1 MKKFAEYAWY
11 HAIDHLLVLAMVVL
25 LATSLIE
32 ISFSVSFLNP
42 MARALS
48 NFSITDVFYDIGNT
62 SEDKEKS
69 DLVTLVD
76 ITDIYDRGE
85 LAGVV
90 EELERVEPAVMGI
103 DIVFEGLRDDS
114 VGNER
119 LIEAAFD
126 ANVPTVW
133 ACKLGNWDDDA
144 EQFSHTTRSFLL
156 MFATLM
162 RDSPT
167 CSAM

>member
-90 EELERVEPAVMGI
+90 EELERVEPA
-103 DIVFEGLRDDS
+103 
-114 VGNER
+114 
-119 LIEAAFD
+119 
-126 ANVPTVW
+126 TVW
-133 ACKLGNWDDDA
+133 AT
-144 EQFSHTTRSFLL
+144 SVS
-156 MFATLM
+156 
-162 RDSPT
+162 
-167 CSAM
+167 